1 MEDPGWLTWASV
13 AFNIF
18 TDVIFA
24 TIPIPIIWNL
34 QMKRKVKLY
43 LIGVLSL
50 GYA

>member
-1 MEDPGWLTWASV
+1 MFLTGLHL

-18 TDVIFA
+18 TDVLCA
-24 TIPIPIIWNL
+24 SLPVPIIWQL
-34 QMKRKVKLY
+34 QMKRRTRFY